1 MHPSVDEGPRA
12 VSRVSSSRAPVVV
25 LLHGQPGTAGDWYR
39 VVPLLSTDHRVI
51 AVDRPGYAGDPRLA
65 RDWAGNADALLAM
78 LDQLGIESCALVAA
92 SWAGGIAIDLAARI
106 PERLHGIVYA
116 ASVGGGGAITLFDR
130 LAALRPLLAVG
141 ARLAQHAAVGL
152 AAPLSRA
159 AGSRLDEEAI
169 REARLAIA
177 VWRER
182 KVWTAAAIEQRYLIR
197 DDELLRATVPYA
209 NVPSVV
215 VQGTRDITLPPRA
228 GVDLAEALPDARLV
242 EVPAGHM
249 LSLEEPSTLAAAV
262 RSLTTAAKK
271 QPTP

>member
-12 VSRVSSSRAPVVV
+12 GGRLSPSAAPVVV

-51 AVDRPGYAGDPRLA
+51 AVDRPGYSGDPRLA
-65 RDWAGNADALLAM
+65 RDWAGNADSLLAM
-78 LDQLGIESCALVAA
+78 LDELGIDKCALVAA
-92 SWAGGIAIDLAARI
+92 SWAGGIAIDLAVRV
-106 PERLHGIVYA
+106 PERLHGIVFA

-130 LAALRPLLAVG
+130 LAAMRPLLAIG
-141 ARLAQHAAVGL
+141 ARVAQHAAVSL
-152 AAPLSRA
+152 AGPLSRA
-159 AGSRLDEEAI
+159 AGSRLDEEAT

-182 KVWTAAAIEQRYLIR
+182 RVWTAAALEQRYLVR

-209 NVPSVV
+209 DVPAVV

-228 GVDLAEALPDARLV
+228 GVELAAALPRARLV

-249 LSLEEPSTLAAAV
+249 LSLEEPVTLAAAV
-262 RSLTTAAKK
+262 RSLTAAASE
-271 QPTP
+271 QPRP